1 MIFNITNAQKRP
13 AIFVRIII
21 DKFRDLCYSKAKSK
35 GGMTV
40 RIAVCDDERICLS
53 SAAAAAEEYQKQHP
67 ERSLRFEMFAH
78 PEDLLEAAEK
88 IGGYDIYILDVV
100 MPGLDGIALGAKLR
114 SAGYEGKIIYLTSS
128 EEYSLDAFRV
138 KAFDYLL
145 KPINAEAF
153 FRAMDEAVASIAEK
167 KDKYLL
173 IKAKNRIVKLSYDS
187 ILYAEYS
194 RRSVCYHLL
203 NGRTVSSV
211 TLRTTFAEAMAELT
225 ADRRFILSG
234 QSMAVNLDHITEIE
248 NEAVV
253 FDFGYRA
260 FLGEK
265 NCRKLRSTWSKYL
278 FEEG

>member
-1 MIFNITNAQKRP
+1 M
-13 AIFVRIII
+13 
-21 DKFRDLCYSKAKSK
+21 
-35 GGMTV
+35 

-53 SAAAAAEEYQKQHP
+53 GAAAVAGEYQRQRP
-67 ERSLRFEMFAH
+67 ERSLRFELFSH

-100 MPGLDGIALGAKLR
+100 MPGINGIALGGKLR

-145 KPINAEAF
+145 KPISSETF
-153 FRAMDEAVASIAEK
+153 FRAMDEAVASISEK

-173 IKAKNRIVKLSYDS
+173 VKAKDRSVKLSYDS
-187 ILYAEYS
+187 ILYAEFS

-203 NGRTVSSV
+203 GGRTVSSV

-225 ADRRFILSG
+225 ADRRFVLSG

-253 FDFGYRA
+253 FDRSDRA